1 MSEKE
6 IIKSLAAKYNLTIE
20 QVEEAVF
27 SQFKFVGSLI
37 RKGEFEAIR
46 LPYLGKFHVRKER
59 LEHLNAF
66 KSYEKPD
73 QH

>member
-6 IIKSLAAKYNLTIE
+6 IIKTLAAKYNLTNE

-37 RKGEFEAIR
+37 RKGEFEAVR

-59 LEHLNAF
+59 LEYLNSYSSNE
-66 KSYEKPD
+66 KSD
-73 QH
+73 

>member
-1 MSEKE
+1 MSERD
-6 IIKSLAAKYNLTIE
+6 IIKTLAAKYNLTNE

-37 RKGEFEAIR
+37 RKGEFEAVR

-59 LEHLNAF
+59 LEHFNAY
-66 KSYEKPD
+66 KSHEKSD
-73 QH
+73 